1 MPKDINW
8 VCHRIGNPLFCDSS
22 SFSRFKKGNLGDPWG
37 SHCTILVVNN
47 PSSLRPH
54 SVVSPLGE
62 LSPLRVMAV
71 IASPAAWPR
80 PSAAPFAA
88 CPATAATAQIYQI
101 HHRLPGPCWI
111 SWRIWR
117 KHMGPSRKNTFKIIY
132 ERHILNKTAS
142 KFGTSK
148 NTRYKSYQII
158 TILPSVPKHRWAPN
172 SAARAT
178 LNSATVAAD

>member
-1 MPKDINW
+1 MGIL
-8 VCHRIGNPLFCDSS
+8 HH
-22 SFSRFKKGNLGDPWG
+22 FSGEPEFTKAP
-37 SHCTILVVNN
+37 
-47 PSSLRPH
+47 
-54 SVVSPLGE
+54 VVSPLGE
-62 LSPLRVMAV
+62 LPLRVMAV

-158 TILPSVPKHRWAPN
+158 SNHHHPAF
-172 SAARAT
+172 SAKT
-178 LNSATVAAD
+178 

>member
-1 MPKDINW
+1 MEFTFQQTILNCQRILIGF
-8 VCHRIGNPLFCDSS
+8 CHRIGYPLFCDSS

-54 SVVSPLGE
+54 SVVFSPGWTQPTT
-62 LSPLRVMAV
+62 SPWQSLPRLLRGHAHLQL
-71 IASPAAWPR
+71 
-80 PSAAPFAA
+80 PSQRVQQRRQ
-88 CPATAATAQIYQI
+88 TAQIYQI

-148 NTRYKSYQII
+148 NTRYKSYQNHHH
-158 TILPSVPKHRWAPN
+158 PAF
-172 SAARAT
+172 SAKT
-178 LNSATVAAD
+178 